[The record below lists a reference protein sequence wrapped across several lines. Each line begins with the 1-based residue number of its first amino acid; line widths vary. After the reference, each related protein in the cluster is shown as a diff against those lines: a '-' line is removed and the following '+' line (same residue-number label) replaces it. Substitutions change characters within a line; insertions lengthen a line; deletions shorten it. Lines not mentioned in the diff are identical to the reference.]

1 MDGLGVS
8 LREHAPEH
16 VSWQSLVAVLAG
28 AGVAWGGLSYVAL
41 TIGVFAEGYHYT
53 TKQAAGLA
61 TLELA
66 AMAVVAISAGY
77 ALRRISVR
85 RLAVVGAVLA
95 GAANICTAATSDPTL
110 IVVLRLAAGAGF
122 GAMAAGLNT
131 SISRVADAESL
142 FMRANFGCIA
152 AAAIFFAVMPEIYG
166 RAGFPSYFVAYG
178 VLCLGAGT
186 LLGWLPKM
194 EPAAPGSSHES
205 RAYGWRRMAMFLAVS
220 LLWLCY
226 AAVWSLTERLGR
238 DIGMT
243 EEAVG
248 RAMGLGTLS
257 GLAGAGV
264 AAWLAGRLRP
274 LLPLLFTTFATGV
287 CYVWFCYCESANSY
301 MWVLCIWGVVF
312 CPILAYAYAVGT
324 EIDNSGALGRLIGGG
339 TAIST
344 ALGPIAGAQVKDLL
358 GYHGVG
364 VVMFMGTVMA
374 CVAILISAPRLRPP
388 FAVLGD

>member
-1 MDGLGVS
+1 MDGLRVS
-8 LREHAPEH
+8 VLEHAREPGAWRS
-16 VSWQSLVAVLAG
+16 VVAVLAG

-41 TIGVFAEGYHYT
+41 TIGVLAEGYHYT
-53 TKQAAGLA
+53 PKQAAGLA

-77 ALRRISVR
+77 ALRSISVR

-95 GAANICTAATSDPTL
+95 GAANICTAVTTDPVV
-110 IVVLRLAAGAGF
+110 IAVLRLAAGAGF

-131 SISRVADAESL
+131 SISRAAHAESL
-142 FMRANFGCIA
+142 FMRANFGCITA
-152 AAAIFFAVMPEIYG
+152 AAVFFAVMPEIYG

-178 VLCLGAGT
+178 VLCLVAGA
-186 LLGWLPKM
+186 LLGWLPCA
-194 EPAAPGSSHES
+194 ESAAAGRPSES
-205 RAYGWRRMAMFLAVS
+205 RADGWRRIAMFLAVS

-264 AAWLAGRLRP
+264 AAWLAGRLKP
-274 LLPLLFTTFATGV
+274 LFPLIFTTFTTGV
-287 CYVWFCYCESANSY
+287 CYVWFCYCYSASSY
-301 MWVLCIWGVVF
+301 TWVLCIWGVVF

-324 EIDNSGALGRLIGGG
+324 ELDNSGALGRLIGGG

-364 VVMFMGTVMA
+364 VVMFIGTAMA
-374 CVAILISAPRLRPP
+374 CVAILVISPRGRPT
-388 FAVLGD
+388 FAVMGD